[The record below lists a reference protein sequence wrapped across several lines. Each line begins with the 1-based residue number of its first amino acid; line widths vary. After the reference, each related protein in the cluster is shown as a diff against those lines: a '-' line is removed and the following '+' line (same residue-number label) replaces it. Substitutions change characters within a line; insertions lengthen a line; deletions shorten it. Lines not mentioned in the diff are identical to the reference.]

1 MKCHTAIDTVYETEE
16 ALPLKTRTALAFH
29 ILFCGR
35 CAAQMNRYRQVRA
48 LLQTGFFPP
57 APDFSDHIMERIYAE
72 EGSGEEAFEIPG
84 GIPTRGWVIVGLV
97 VLLSFS
103 TLFFGS
109 DFTRVAM
116 DQGASFL
123 LPLGIT
129 IGIAITG
136 YGALFIGSHL
146 KELSERF
153 KL

>member
-1 MKCHTAIDTVYETEE
+1 MKCHTAIDTIYETEE
-16 ALPLKTRTALAFH
+16 ALPFKTRAALALH
-29 ILFCGR
+29 ILFCGG
-35 CAAQMNRYRQVRA
+35 CAAQMNRYRQARR
-48 LLQTGFFPP
+48 LLQTEFFPP
-57 APDFSDHIMERIYAE
+57 APDFSDQIMERIYTE
-72 EGSGEEAFEIPG
+72 ENPVEETFDIPG
-84 GIPTRGWVIVGLV
+84 GVSTRGWVIVGLV

-103 TLFFGS
+103 TLFFGR
-109 DFTRVAM
+109 DFARVAI

-129 IGIAITG
+129 IGIVITS